1 MNDVPETTD
10 TPSTEPIISDPNY
23 DPLQIES
30 SYKANAKIIKEQALR
45 QQILTG
51 NDPNK
56 KKGRGQRLTGMPD
69 VPALHDTG
77 LNSIP
82 QELMEN
88 CMRDST
94 LVEAIES
101 SSSESELKEKLDIIE
116 SVNKGQHAELAIA
129 IKRIRTLIDNESS
142 FDEIKRAGLNNH

>member
-1 MNDVPETTD
+1 
-10 TPSTEPIISDPNY
+10 
-23 DPLQIES
+23 
-30 SYKANAKIIKEQALR
+30 
-45 QQILTG
+45 
-51 NDPNK
+51 
-56 KKGRGQRLTGMPD
+56 MPD

-94 LVEAIES
+94 FVEAIES

-129 IKRIRTLIDNESS
+129 IKRIRTLIDNGASIG
-142 FDEIKRAGLNNH
+142 EIKRAGLNNH